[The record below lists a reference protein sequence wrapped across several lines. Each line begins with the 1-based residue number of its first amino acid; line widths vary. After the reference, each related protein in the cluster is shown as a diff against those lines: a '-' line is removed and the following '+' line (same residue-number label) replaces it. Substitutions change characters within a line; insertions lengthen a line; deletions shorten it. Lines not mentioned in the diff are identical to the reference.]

1 MEVRKGL
8 LYTESHEWVKADGDA
23 ATIGIS
29 DYAQSQLKDVVYVDL
44 PDVGSAFKK
53 GDALGVLESVK
64 TVTDIYSPVSGNVSE
79 VNLGLKDHPERINQD
94 PFGEGWII
102 RMTMGNRDEL
112 SGLLSAE
119 DYQKSLPEEE

>member
-8 LYTESHEWVKADGDA
+8 LYTESHEWVKADGDV

-29 DYAQSQLKDVVYVDL
+29 DYAQAQLKDVVYVDL

-64 TVTDIYSPVSGNVSE
+64 TVADIYSPVSGNVSE
-79 VNLGLKDHPERINQD
+79 VNRGLKDHPEWINQD
-94 PFGEGWII
+94 PFGEGWLI
-102 RMTMGNRDEL
+102 RITMGNRDEL
-112 SGLLSAE
+112 SGLISAE